1 MNQPVPFQPS
11 LPSAD
16 ALHQGFLSILPRVEV
31 HARVCFRH
39 VRCAD
44 RREDAVAEAVAIAWA
59 WYRRLAHRGKDARL
73 FPSALASLAAR
84 HVRSGRRLCGQE
96 RAQDVL
102 SPVAQARRGFGVC
115 RLPDFETLSENPLL
129 TALADNTRTPVD
141 QQVCFRLD
149 FPAWLRSLSQRDR
162 RVVEDLMLGERT
174 LDVARRHG
182 LSPGRVSQL
191 RREFM
196 DGWRAFCGEG
206 PGAAD
211 PGTALA

>member
-44 RREDAVAEAVAIAWA
+44 RRADAVAEAVAIAWA
-59 WYRRLAHRGKDARL
+59 WYRRLAHRGKDARQ

-102 SPVAQARRGFGVC
+102 SPLAQARRSFGV
-115 RLPDFETLSENPLL
+115 RPLPDFSTLNGNPLDE
-129 TALADNTRTPVD
+129 ALHENTRSPVPE
-141 QQVCFRLD
+141 QVCFRID
-149 FPAWLRSLSQRDR
+149 FPCWLTSLSDRDQ

-174 LDVARRHG
+174 LDVARKHG

-196 DGWRAFCGEG
+196 LAWLAFCGEG
-206 PGAAD
+206 EGGRA
-211 PGTALA
+211 GTPV